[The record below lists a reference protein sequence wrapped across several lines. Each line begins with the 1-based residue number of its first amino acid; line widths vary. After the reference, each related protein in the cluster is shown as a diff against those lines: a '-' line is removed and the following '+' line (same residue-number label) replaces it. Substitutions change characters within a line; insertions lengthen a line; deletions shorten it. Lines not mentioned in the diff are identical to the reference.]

1 MLQEHLHKSVGED
14 VRMAAHLLDFGVGQV
29 DGFVA
34 QQLATT
40 RNRQQVSRI
49 MRFDHV
55 VHGGVL
61 S

>member
-1 MLQEHLHKSVGED
+1 MVQKHLHKC
-14 VRMAAHLLDFGVGQV
+14 VRKHVCVAAHLIDLGIGQV
-29 DGFVA
+29 DGFVV

-49 MRFDHV
+49 KRFDHV